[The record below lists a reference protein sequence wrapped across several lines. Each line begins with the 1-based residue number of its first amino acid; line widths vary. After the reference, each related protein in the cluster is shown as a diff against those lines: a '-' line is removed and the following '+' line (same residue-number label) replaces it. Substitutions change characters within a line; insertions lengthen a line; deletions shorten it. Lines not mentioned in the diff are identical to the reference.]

1 MTGSAETLRTIVD
14 NWLTDVRRRGVEL
27 YASNQGDEVHYF
39 SFEGKDHV
47 RFSVEIDYAVQDIAV
62 QILDPKT
69 AGVEREELALNAE
82 NLRSLARRM
91 CLVKEGQAVIPVYL
105 LAQLAIL
112 CHAYERLV
120 HDYDRE
126 HGFHTSTETI
136 AEIEAELRE
145 FLTPE
150 EQKRTD
156 NPLLTARR
164 KRAEGGSEG

>member
-1 MTGSAETLRTIVD
+1 MAGSSETLQTVVG

-27 YASNQGDEVHYF
+27 YASNRGDAVEYF
-39 SFEGKDHV
+39 SFEGEDHV
-47 RFSVEIDYAVQDIAV
+47 RFSIEIDYAIQDISV
-62 QILDPKT
+62 QIHDPKT
-69 AGVEREELALNAE
+69 TAVEREELALNAE

-91 CLVKEGQAVIPVYL
+91 CPVKEGEAVIPVYL

-112 CHAYERLV
+112 CHAYERLI
-120 HDYDRE
+120 HDYDQE

-136 AEIEAELRE
+136 AEIEAKLRE

-156 NPLLTARR
+156 NPLLVSRR
-164 KRAEGGSEG
+164 TRTEAGPH

>member
-1 MTGSAETLRTIVD
+1 MTSPADPLRTIVD

-27 YASNQGDEVHYF
+27 YASNQGDPIHYF

-47 RFSVEIDYAVQDIAV
+47 RFSIEIDYAVQDITV

-69 AGVEREELALNAE
+69 AAVEREELALNAA

-91 CLVKEGQAVIPVYL
+91 CLVKEGEAVIPVYL

-112 CHAYERLV
+112 CHAYERLI
-120 HDYDRE
+120 HDYDQE

-136 AEIEAELRE
+136 AEIEAELRK

-156 NPLLTARR
+156 NPLLAARK
-164 KRAEGGSEG
+164 KRAESESES